1 MKTSNRSRQRD
12 QSEIQ
17 HAIGGYGSG
26 GGGCGRGWAG
36 GGGGGDVMRQ
46 SALCLILNKIYSN
59 IAENDLQL
67 IIDIK
72 LCIGLLKI
80 EF

>member
-1 MKTSNRSRQRD
+1 MQTCNTSQQRD
-12 QSEIQ
+12 QSEV
-17 HAIGGYGSG
+17 HCAIGGYGSG
-26 GGGCGRGWAG
+26 GGGGGGCGGGG

-59 IAENDLQL
+59 ITEYDLQL

-72 LCIGLLKI
+72 LFIDLQI

>member
-1 MKTSNRSRQRD
+1 
-12 QSEIQ
+12 
-17 HAIGGYGSG
+17 
-26 GGGCGRGWAG
+26 
-36 GGGGGDVMRQ
+36 
-46 SALCLILNKIYSN
+46 LCLILNKIYSN